1 LHPER
6 IGQDE
11 LDRIRRELGSS
22 AFEAQYQQRPA
33 PAGGTLVKPE
43 WFKTYPEPAGPS
55 IYEAVVQSWD
65 TAAIPGETNDWCVC
79 TTWGL
84 LGSYVDLLDVHR
96 NQYLFPDLVRAALKL
111 RQAWEPALIVVENA
125 TSGIGLYQE
134 LRRASVGEARNLNPK
149 PDKVQR
155 MTMQSA
161 KIEAGHVRLPEKA
174 SWLEG
179 FLREVAAFP
188 NGKHDD
194 QVDSMSQMLRT
205 LDRKPAPLLG
215 LSRYR

>member
-84 LGSYVDLLDVHR
+84 LGPYVDLLDVHR
-96 NQYLFPDLVRAALKL
+96 EQYLFPDLVRAAKGMHSEW
-111 RQAWEPALIVVENA
+111 QPAMIVIENA
-125 TSGIGLYQE
+125 SSGIGLYQE
-134 LRRASVGEARNLNPK
+134 LRRAGLVGIWHLNPK

-155 MTMQSA
+155 MAAQSA

-174 SWLEG
+174 NWLAS
-179 FLREVAAFP
+179 FLHEVAAFP

-205 LDRKPAPLLG
+205 LDKGPPPLLG